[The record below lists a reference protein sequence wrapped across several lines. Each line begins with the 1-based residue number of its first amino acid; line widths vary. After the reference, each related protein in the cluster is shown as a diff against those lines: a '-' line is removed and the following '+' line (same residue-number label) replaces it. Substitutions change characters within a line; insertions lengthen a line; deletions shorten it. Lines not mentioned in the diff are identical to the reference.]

1 MKRRSRQLS
10 FFVLAASALLL
21 PLELDAAQPRKLRLA
36 FSALAYANP
45 PFWIAHELK
54 LFEKYGGYDSE
65 LIYVS
70 GARPI
75 QAMLGGSV
83 DVSQVGGA
91 AAVAAAAQG
100 AEISIL
106 GTVFSRLTFAIH
118 AGPQIKQV
126 SDLKGK
132 LIGAG
137 AVGGNSYFAGLVF
150 IKNAGWIANKDV
162 SMVTAGGSPEVLAGL
177 TQGKFQAGVLTAP
190 TSTMAAKLGYREIFD
205 IAKLDFPF
213 PVISVVST
221 RRYIDGNPEVMLNIL
236 RATAEAIYLYKTR
249 PELTIPVVAKFMRVP
264 KDDPALVKSQ
274 QNLGQL
280 MNQDLAPSL
289 EGIKFVLDFLA
300 EKQPSLKAKNP
311 AEFVDMRFLRK
322 LEEEGFFKK
331 FSSK

>member
-1 MKRRSRQLS
+1 MRRIPFFLLVIGLS
-10 FFVLAASALLL
+10 AAVFSAHR
-21 PLELDAAQPRKLRLA
+21 LDAAQGKKLRLA

-54 LFEKYGGYDSE
+54 LFEKYGYDTE

-70 GARPI
+70 GSRPI

-83 DVSQVGGA
+83 DISQVGGA

-100 AEISIL
+100 AEVAIL

-118 AGPQIKQV
+118 AGPQIKQIG
-126 SDLKGK
+126 DLKGK

-137 AVGGNSYFAGLVF
+137 AVGGNSYFAGLAF
-150 IKNAGWIANKDV
+150 LQQFGWVANKDV
-162 SMVTAGGSPEVLAGL
+162 SLVSAGGSPEVLAGL

-190 TSTMAAKLGYREIFD
+190 TSTMAAKLGFREIFD

-221 RRYIDGNPEVMLNIL
+221 RRFIAANPDVIENVL

-249 PELTIPVVAKFMRVP
+249 PELTLPVVAKFMRVP
-264 KDDPALVKSQ
+264 KDDPALRQSQ
-274 QNLGQL
+274 QSLGLL
-280 MNQDLAPSL
+280 MNQDLAPSI

-300 EKQPSLKAKNP
+300 EKQPNLKAKNP
-311 AEFVDMRFLRK
+311 ADFVDARFLRQ
-322 LEEEGFFKK
+322 LEGEGFFKK
-331 FSSK
+331 LAK